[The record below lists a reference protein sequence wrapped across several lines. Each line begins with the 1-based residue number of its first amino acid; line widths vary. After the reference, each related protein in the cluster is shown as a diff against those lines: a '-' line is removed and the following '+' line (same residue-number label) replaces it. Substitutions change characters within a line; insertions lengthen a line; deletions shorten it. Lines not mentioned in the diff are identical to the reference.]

1 MSILSLVSLIV
12 SVVGQVM
19 YYLLFSNSSLSAV
32 FIIISVVSIILPT
45 ISKKIRIAQG
55 KKGRVLEIIA
65 IIVGGFNFYCVF
77 FALTSLPVIIAYL
90 GWVIGGVAY
99 KVVK

>member
-19 YYLLFSNSSLSAV
+19 YYLLFSNSSLSVV

>member
-1 MSILSLVSLIV
+1 MSILSLISLIV
-12 SVVGQVM
+12 SVVGQVI
-19 YYLLFSNSSLSAV
+19 YYLLLSGFRLSAV
-32 FIIISVVSIILPT
+32 FVVISVVSIILPT
-45 ISKKIRIAQG
+45 ISKKTRIAQG
-55 KKGRVLEIIA
+55 KKGKALEIIA

-77 FALTSLPVIIAYL
+77 FVLTSLPAIIGYL

>member
-1 MSILSLVSLIV
+1 
-12 SVVGQVM
+12 M